1 MKIIKKIIIALL
13 SILLI
18 DLIIILVLN
27 CTIKKL
33 LVDELLIKSFKQ
45 NNPLI
50 SENVSNNSP
59 FIINNKVLEKTL
71 EDEEV
76 KEMLSEFI
84 DDVISNISK
93 EEQENINIEELEK
106 KVIEYTKEHK
116 KELEEKT
123 GVEITDEM
131 INEASKLLNDGDVKK
146 SFEQEINNYKNN
158 ITKEEKMTLKFYN
171 FITSKDLRTIIIIL
185 IIINILLIAILQ
197 KSIYKWIK
205 NLSRAMYISGLSIV
219 ILGLAIKYLIST
231 LTLLVINPKE
241 IFIIG
246 ISLIV
251 FGLLINIV
259 YRIMEKYYIKENKY
273 DIS

>member
-13 SILLI
+13 NILLI

-33 LVDELLIKSFKQ
+33 LVDELLIESFKQ

-84 DDVISNISK
+84 DDVINSISK

-106 KVIEYTKEHK
+106 KVIEYTKEHR

-131 INEASKLLNDGDVKK
+131 INEASKLLDDGDVKK

-158 ITKEEKMTLKFYN
+158 ITKEEKMALKFYN

>member
-1 MKIIKKIIIALL
+1 MKIIKKIIVALL
-13 SILLI
+13 NILLI

-33 LVDELLIKSFKQ
+33 LVEELLIESFKQ

-50 SENVSNNSP
+50 SENVTNNSP
-59 FIINNKVLEKTL
+59 FVINNKVLEETL
-71 EDEEV
+71 QDEEV
-76 KEMLSEFI
+76 KEMLGKFI

-106 KVIEYTKEHK
+106 KVIEYTKENR

-131 INEASKLLNDGDVKK
+131 INKASKLLDDGDVKK
-146 SFEQEINNYKNN
+146 AFEQEINNYKNN
-158 ITKEEKMTLKFYN
+158 MTKEEKMALKFYD
-171 FITSKDLRTIIIIL
+171 FITSKDLRTTIIIL
-185 IIINILLIAILQ
+185 IIINILLIALLQ

-231 LTLLVINPKE
+231 LTLLVINPKD
-241 IFIIG
+241 ILIIG
-246 ISLIV
+246 IVLII
-251 FGLLINIV
+251 FGLLINII
-259 YRIMEKYYIKENKY
+259 YRIMEKYYLKEKKY
-273 DIS
+273 EIS

>member
-33 LVDELLIKSFKQ
+33 LVDELLIESFKQ

-59 FIINNKVLEKTL
+59 FIINNKVLEETL
-71 EDEEV
+71 QDDEV
-76 KEMLSEFI
+76 KEILGKFI

-158 ITKEEKMTLKFYN
+158 ITKEEKMALKFYN

-185 IIINILLIAILQ
+185 IIVNILLIAILQ

-259 YRIMEKYYIKENKY
+259 YRIMEKYYIKENKHE
-273 DIS
+273 IS

>member
-13 SILLI
+13 NILLI

-33 LVDELLIKSFKQ
+33 LVDELLIESFKQ
-45 NNPLI
+45 NNSLI

-84 DDVISNISK
+84 DDVINSISK

-106 KVIEYTKEHK
+106 KVIEYTKEHR

-131 INEASKLLNDGDVKK
+131 INEASKLLDDGDVKK

-158 ITKEEKMTLKFYN
+158 ITKEEKMALKFYN

-185 IIINILLIAILQ
+185 IIVNTLLIAILQ

-219 ILGLAIKYLIST
+219 ILALAIKYLIST

-259 YRIMEKYYIKENKY
+259 YRIMEKYYIKENKHE
-273 DIS
+273 IS

>member
-33 LVDELLIKSFKQ
+33 LVDELLIESFKQ

-59 FIINNKVLEKTL
+59 FIINNKVLEETL
-71 EDEEV
+71 QDDEV
-76 KEMLSEFI
+76 KEILGKFI

-158 ITKEEKMTLKFYN
+158 ITKEEKMALKFYN

-185 IIINILLIAILQ
+185 IIVNILLIALLQ

-259 YRIMEKYYIKENKY
+259 YRIMEKYYIKENKHE
-273 DIS
+273 IS

>member
-13 SILLI
+13 NILLI

-33 LVDELLIKSFKQ
+33 LVDELLIESFKQ

-50 SENVSNNSP
+50 SENVTSNSP

-93 EEQENINIEELEK
+93 EEQDNINIEELEK

-158 ITKEEKMTLKFYN
+158 ITKEEKMALKFYN

-185 IIINILLIAILQ
+185 IIVNILLIALLQ

>member
-1 MKIIKKIIIALL
+1 MKIIKKIIIAMLN
-13 SILLI
+13 ILLI

-33 LVDELLIKSFKQ
+33 LVDELLIESFKQ
-45 NNPLI
+45 NNSLI

-84 DDVISNISK
+84 DDVINSISK

-131 INEASKLLNDGDVKK
+131 INETSKLLNDGDVKK

-158 ITKEEKMTLKFYN
+158 ITEEEKMALKFYN

-185 IIINILLIAILQ
+185 IIVNILLIAILQ

>member
-13 SILLI
+13 NILLI

-33 LVDELLIKSFKQ
+33 LVDELLIESFKQ

-50 SENVSNNSP
+50 SENVTSNSP

-93 EEQENINIEELEK
+93 EEQDNINIEELEK

-158 ITKEEKMTLKFYN
+158 ITKEEKMALKFYN

-185 IIINILLIAILQ
+185 IMVNILLIAILQ

-205 NLSRAMYISGLSIV
+205 NISRAMYISGLSIV

>member
-13 SILLI
+13 NILLI

-33 LVDELLIKSFKQ
+33 LVDELLIESFKQ
-45 NNPLI
+45 NNSLI

-84 DDVISNISK
+84 DDVINSISK

-131 INEASKLLNDGDVKK
+131 INETSKLLNDGDVKK

-158 ITKEEKMTLKFYN
+158 ITEEEKMALKFYN

-185 IIINILLIAILQ
+185 IIVNILLIAILQ

>member
-33 LVDELLIKSFKQ
+33 LVDELLIESFKQ

-71 EDEEV
+71 EDDEV
-76 KEMLSEFI
+76 KEILGKFI

-158 ITKEEKMTLKFYN
+158 ITAEEKMALKFYN

-185 IIINILLIAILQ
+185 IIVNILLIAILQ

-259 YRIMEKYYIKENKY
+259 YRIMKKYFIKENKY

>member
-18 DLIIILVLN
+18 DLIIIIVLN

-33 LVDELLIKSFKQ
+33 LVDELLIESFKQ
-45 NNPLI
+45 NNSLI

-84 DDVISNISK
+84 DDVINSISK

-131 INEASKLLNDGDVKK
+131 INETSKLLNDGDVKK
-146 SFEQEINNYKNN
+146 AFEQEINNYKNN
-158 ITKEEKMTLKFYN
+158 ITQEEKMALKFYN

-185 IIINILLIAILQ
+185 IIVNILLIAILQ

>member
-33 LVDELLIKSFKQ
+33 LVDELLIESFKQ

-84 DDVISNISK
+84 DDVINSISK

-106 KVIEYTKEHK
+106 KIIEYTKEHK

-131 INEASKLLNDGDVKK
+131 INEASKLLDDGDVKK

-158 ITKEEKMTLKFYN
+158 ITKEEKMALKFYN

-185 IIINILLIAILQ
+185 IIVNILLIAILQ

>member
-13 SILLI
+13 NILLI

-33 LVDELLIKSFKQ
+33 LVDELLIESFKQ

-93 EEQENINIEELEK
+93 EKQENINIEELEK

-158 ITKEEKMTLKFYN
+158 ITKEEKMALKFYN

-185 IIINILLIAILQ
+185 IIVNILLIAILQ

>member
-1 MKIIKKIIIALL
+1 MKIIKKVIIALL
-13 SILLI
+13 NILLI

-33 LVDELLIKSFKQ
+33 LVDELLIESFKQ

-50 SENVSNNSP
+50 SENVGNNSP

-158 ITKEEKMTLKFYN
+158 ITKEEKMALKFYI

-185 IIINILLIAILQ
+185 IIVNILLIAILQ

-259 YRIMEKYYIKENKY
+259 YRIMEKYYIKENKHE
-273 DIS
+273 IS

>member
-33 LVDELLIKSFKQ
+33 LVDELLIESFKQ

-158 ITKEEKMTLKFYN
+158 ITKEEKMALKFYN

-185 IIINILLIAILQ
+185 IIVNILLIAILQ

>member
-13 SILLI
+13 NILLI

-33 LVDELLIKSFKQ
+33 LVDELLIESFKQ

-84 DDVISNISK
+84 DDVINSISK

-106 KVIEYTKEHK
+106 KVIEYTKEHR
-116 KELEEKT
+116 KELEDKT

-131 INEASKLLNDGDVKK
+131 INEASKLLDDGDVKK

-158 ITKEEKMTLKFYN
+158 ITKEEKMALKFYN

-185 IIINILLIAILQ
+185 IIVNILLIAILQ

>member
-1 MKIIKKIIIALL
+1 MLN
-13 SILLI
+13 ILLI

-33 LVDELLIKSFKQ
+33 LVDELLIESFKQ

-158 ITKEEKMTLKFYN
+158 ITKEEKMALKFYN

-185 IIINILLIAILQ
+185 IIVNILLIAILQ

>member
-13 SILLI
+13 NILLI

-33 LVDELLIKSFKQ
+33 LVDELLIESFKQ
-45 NNPLI
+45 NNSLI

-59 FIINNKVLEKTL
+59 FIINNKVLEETL
-71 EDEEV
+71 QDDEV
-76 KEMLSEFI
+76 KEILGKFI

-131 INEASKLLNDGDVKK
+131 INETSKLLNDGDVKK

-158 ITKEEKMTLKFYN
+158 ITEEEKMALKFYN

-185 IIINILLIAILQ
+185 IIVNILLIAILQ

>member
-13 SILLI
+13 NILLI

-33 LVDELLIKSFKQ
+33 LVDELLIESFKQ

-158 ITKEEKMTLKFYN
+158 ITKEEKIALKFYN

-185 IIINILLIAILQ
+185 IIVNILLIAILQ

>member
-13 SILLI
+13 NILLI

-33 LVDELLIKSFKQ
+33 LVDELLIESFKQ

-158 ITKEEKMTLKFYN
+158 ITKEEKMALKFYN

-185 IIINILLIAILQ
+185 IIVNILLIAILQ

-259 YRIMEKYYIKENKY
+259 YRIMEKYYIKENKHE
-273 DIS
+273 IS

>member
-13 SILLI
+13 NILLI

-33 LVDELLIKSFKQ
+33 LVDELLIESFKQ

-158 ITKEEKMTLKFYN
+158 ITKEEKMALKFYN
-171 FITSKDLRTIIIIL
+171 FITSKDLRTILIIL
-185 IIINILLIAILQ
+185 IIVNILLIAILQ

-259 YRIMEKYYIKENKY
+259 YRIMEKYYIKENKHE
-273 DIS
+273 IS

>member
-33 LVDELLIKSFKQ
+33 LVDELLIESFKQ

-59 FIINNKVLEKTL
+59 FIINNKVLEETL
-71 EDEEV
+71 QDDEV
-76 KEMLSEFI
+76 KEILGKFI

-158 ITKEEKMTLKFYN
+158 ITKEEKMALKFYN

-185 IIINILLIAILQ
+185 IIVNILLIAILQ

>member
-33 LVDELLIKSFKQ
+33 LVDELLIESFKQ

-93 EEQENINIEELEK
+93 EEQENINIDELEK

-158 ITKEEKMTLKFYN
+158 ITKEEKMALKFYN

-185 IIINILLIAILQ
+185 IIVNIFLIAILQ

-219 ILGLAIKYLIST
+219 ILGLAIKYLVST

>member
-13 SILLI
+13 NILLI

-33 LVDELLIKSFKQ
+33 LVDELLIESFKQ

-158 ITKEEKMTLKFYN
+158 ITKEEKMALKFYN
-171 FITSKDLRTIIIIL
+171 FITSKELRTIIIIL
-185 IIINILLIAILQ
+185 IIVNILLIAILQ

>member
-13 SILLI
+13 NILLI

-33 LVDELLIKSFKQ
+33 LVDELLIESFKQ

-50 SENVSNNSP
+50 SENVTSNSP

-93 EEQENINIEELEK
+93 EEQDNINIEELEK

-158 ITKEEKMTLKFYN
+158 ITKEEKMALKFYN

-185 IIINILLIAILQ
+185 IIVNILLIAILQ

>member
-13 SILLI
+13 NILLI

-33 LVDELLIKSFKQ
+33 LVDELLIESFKQ

-50 SENVSNNSP
+50 SENVTSNSP

-158 ITKEEKMTLKFYN
+158 ITKEEKIALKFYN

-185 IIINILLIAILQ
+185 IIVNILLIAILQ

>member
-13 SILLI
+13 NILLI

-33 LVDELLIKSFKQ
+33 LVDELLIESFKQ

-50 SENVSNNSP
+50 SENVTSNSP

-93 EEQENINIEELEK
+93 EEQDNINIEELEK

-158 ITKEEKMTLKFYN
+158 ITKEEKMALKFYN
-171 FITSKDLRTIIIIL
+171 FIISKDLRTIIIIL
-185 IIINILLIAILQ
+185 IMVNILLIAILQ

-205 NLSRAMYISGLSIV
+205 NISRAMYISGLSIV